1 MLVAAVTTPLL
12 GKLGD
17 QYGKE
22 RLLLISLLVFFVGC
36 VLAVFAWN
44 IWSLIGAR
52 AIQGVGGVVFPL
64 TFAIV
69 KDEFPAE
76 KFGTAIG
83 ITSSTFAVGGGLG
96 LVLSG
101 LVIDHVSWRWLFV
114 LGAVAVGVSAALV
127 HRFVPESPIKTPSRV
142 DVPGAVLLSAGLV
155 TLLLAISEG
164 SSWGWTSATTVGL
177 FVSSAASFG
186 LWVLVETRVPEPLID
201 MHVFTERP
209 VLLTNIPAVLPG
221 FSMFGA
227 FVLVPNLLQ
236 LSPDVAPYG
245 LGVSSTATG
254 LYLLPSAVTGIFA
267 GPAASVIA
275 RRYGAKVPLSLGLTV
290 GATGIAM
297 IAVWH
302 SEPWQIGVGFL
313 ITGSGVP
320 MAFAAMASLIV
331 QSVRPSETGVAGGIN
346 TVMRTV
352 GGVVGGQAGA
362 AILAA
367 DTIGR
372 SNVPAESAFTAA
384 FAAAAAA
391 ALIGSLI
398 ALWVTPMRRAR
409 AVPVYER

>member
-1 MLVAAVTTPLL
+1 
-12 GKLGD
+12 
-17 QYGKE
+17 
-22 RLLLISLLVFFVGC
+22 
-36 VLAVFAWN
+36 
-44 IWSLIGAR
+44 
-52 AIQGVGGVVFPL
+52 
-64 TFAIV
+64 
-69 KDEFPAE
+69 
-76 KFGTAIG
+76 
-83 ITSSTFAVGGGLG
+83 
-96 LVLSG
+96 
-101 LVIDHVSWRWLFV
+101 
-114 LGAVAVGVSAALV
+114 
-127 HRFVPESPIKTPSRV
+127 VPESPIKTPSRV

-164 SSWGWTSATTVGL
+164 SSWGWGSATIVGL
-177 FVSSAASFG
+177 FVASAASFA
-186 LWVLVETRVPEPLID
+186 LWVLVELRVPEPLID
-201 MHVFTERP
+201 MHVFAERP
-209 VLLTNIPAVLPG
+209 VLLTNTTAVLTG
-221 FSMFGA
+221 FSMFGS

-245 LGVSSTATG
+245 LGASSTATG
-254 LYLLPSAVTGIFA
+254 IYLLPSAITGIFA

-275 RRYGAKVPLSLGLTV
+275 RRYGAKVPLSLGLAI
-290 GATGIAM
+290 GAAGVAM
-297 IAVWH
+297 IAIWH
-302 SEPWQIGVGFL
+302 DRPWQIVVGML

-352 GGVVGGQAGA
+352 GGVIGGQAGA

-391 ALIGSLI
+391 ALLGSLI
-398 ALWVTPMRRAR
+398 ALWVTPIRRAR